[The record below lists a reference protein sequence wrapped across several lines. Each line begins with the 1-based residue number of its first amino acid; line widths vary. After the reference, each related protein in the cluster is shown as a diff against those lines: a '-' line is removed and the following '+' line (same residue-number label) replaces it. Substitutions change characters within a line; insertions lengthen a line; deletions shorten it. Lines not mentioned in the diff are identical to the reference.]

1 MQKYHIVSLCLAFA
15 FCFSFL
21 AGCTESPSSLPENTS
36 TPESTAPITAESLPA
51 TTQQELKAVEQVGI
65 VPDSLRTVVEKNTF
79 HEAVSSGGRI
89 LKTFPLIK
97 DEIMGPHEVRYG
109 VQMLDIYGN
118 EIATYRLKTDDA
130 YHITTLTATADGG
143 FLFVLGFRNYAY
155 SQDSWASDNGF
166 SSHVIKC
173 DKDGNLLFDTAF
185 DQIEGSALRYCFEKN
200 GQFYLF
206 DDRETPET
214 KIRGVYSRTDIYMA
228 ILDQNGILL
237 NTQYIA
243 GSDYDS
249 LYNAEIT
256 DDGFLLSISAQSQD
270 GDFVGSTSIY
280 PIDWTF
286 TVDDTLRI
294 TDRKKESGRSYFDN
308 MLGEKNGQ
316 AIYMTDIFQDGF
328 DAGTPTAYIDYGD
341 FYLIVSENATGEYEH
356 SPPQLNILLYYWETV
371 YSGYDREGNLI
382 FRASVDASP
391 DYDTMVQRY
400 QG

>member
-1 MQKYHIVSLCLAFA
+1 MSKHHMIA
-15 FCFSFL
+15 FCLMVTFFFSL
-21 AGCTESPSSLPENTS
+21 LSGCANSPSSLFEKT
-36 TPESTAPITAESLPA
+36 TATESTSPITAESIPA
-51 TTQQELKAVEQVGI
+51 TTENEPKPVKQVGS
-65 VPDSLRTVVEKNTF
+65 VPASLRTVVEKNLF
-79 HEAVSSGGRI
+79 RNAVAFEDCL
-89 LKTFPLIK
+89 LKT
-97 DEIMGPHEVRYG
+97 EILEATKETRSMRHL
-109 VQMLDIYGN
+109 VQMLDITGN
-118 EIATYRLKTDDA
+118 RLAGYAFEAEDTYRV
-130 YHITTLTATADGG
+130 TTLTATADGG
-143 FLFVLGFRNYAY
+143 FLFVLGFTDRAY

-185 DQIEGSALRYCFEKN
+185 DQIEGSALRFCFEKN

-206 DDRETPET
+206 GTQQTPET
-214 KIRGVYSRTDIYMA
+214 KKRGVHSRTDIYMA

-243 GSDYDS
+243 GSDFDS
-249 LYNAEIT
+249 LDNAEIT

-294 TDRKKESGRSYFDN
+294 TDRKKESGRSYFDYA
-308 MLGEKNGQ
+308 LGEKNGRPVY
-316 AIYMTDIFQDGF
+316 AADIFPDGF

-341 FYLIVSENATGEYEH
+341 FYLIVSDNTTGVYEH
-356 SPPQLNILLYYWETV
+356 SPPQLNSLWYYWETV
-371 YSGYDREGNLI
+371 YSGYDKEGNLI

-391 DYDTMVQRY
+391 DYDTMAQLY
-400 QG
+400 WS